1 MVTKDCNG
9 PVGPVIAQHL
19 GSKVVVLHEETNISD
34 YSGWRCS
41 CKNWKT
47 TISEKSLPCRLD
59 HRAAAAV

>member
-1 MVTKDCNG
+1 MVTKDCNS
-9 PVGPVIAQHL
+9 PVGPVVAQHL
-19 GSKVVVLHEETNISD
+19 GSKIVVLHGGTSISD

-41 CKNWKT
+41 CINGKT